1 VRLKKPIVITIDG
14 PAGAGKTTVSRIL
27 ADRLGFRYIDT
38 GALYRGIALAAKE
51 QGISSDDDSTLEE
64 MCRNL
69 SLRFE
74 LISDRLKLFSGD
86 RDITEQI
93 RTPEIT
99 MMASAVSARPVVR
112 TFLLD
117 LQRLIGMEKQ
127 VIFEGRDMGTVVF
140 PDAEVKFFLDASPRT
155 RAVRRFNEMKN
166 SSSQTL
172 EEVERDIVLRDRNDS
187 TRAVA
192 PLKPAADAV
201 RIDTTDLS
209 LEEVVKIML
218 KAVENAQSS

>member
-1 VRLKKPIVITIDG
+1 MSEKKSIVITIDG

-27 ADRLGFRYIDT
+27 ADSLGFRYIDT
-38 GALYRGIALAAKE
+38 GALYRGVALAAKE
-51 QGISSDDDSTLEE
+51 KGISSDDDSALEE

-74 LISDRLKLFSGD
+74 LISNRLKLFSGD
-86 RDITEQI
+86 RDITEHI

-112 TFLLD
+112 KFLLD
-117 LQRLIGMEKQ
+117 LQRAIGMEKQ
-127 VIFEGRDMGTVVF
+127 VVFEGRDMGTVVF

-166 SSSQTL
+166 SSSQTF
-172 EEVERDIVLRDRNDS
+172 EEVERDIIQRDRNDS

-209 LEEVVKIML
+209 LEKVVKTML
-218 KAVENAQSS
+218 KVVEKV